1 MTVTPDF
8 IVWDA
13 GGANNSTYKAA
24 VTATFVDFKV
34 SKFSGDLLEL
44 IADFDIV
51 ANTSTGRG
59 ALQLGTTHV
68 GQLGASMGRIDVQT
82 SAGVY
87 GTTSNWVC
95 KDNDTARAINTLLV
109 QETLA
114 EHNKPKGVERGSIVW
129 RGTSGVVPTPFNF
142 YKDEDTATF
151 YAPVNWQ
158 LNSTACEVDVTLR
171 KTGRDAISVTTH
183 DENTGKGPDRPIGGS
198 TGQDPVTALPN
209 TRGYNQ
215 QAADKFG
222 SDFSSIIGSR
232 TLEILHRV
240 KRRHRAQCQSP
251 RRIARHRATTFS
263 AASG

>member
-1 MTVTPDF
+1 MSIFVFIVPPPQTAKTGLTVTPDF

-34 SKFSGDLLEL
+34 SKYSGDLLEL
-44 IADFDIV
+44 IADYDIV

-114 EHNKPKGVERGSIVW
+114 RHNKPKGVERGSIVL
-129 RGTSGVVPTPFNF
+129 RGTSAAVPEPFNF
-142 YKDEDTATF
+142 YKDLDTATS

-158 LNSTACEVDVTLR
+158 LNATACEVDVTLR
-171 KTGRDAISVTTH
+171 KTGARRYQH
-183 DENTGKGPDRPIGGS
+183 DNAGAG
-198 TGQDPVTALPN
+198 
-209 TRGYNQ
+209 
-215 QAADKFG
+215 
-222 SDFSSIIGSR
+222 
-232 TLEILHRV
+232 HRQ
-240 KRRHRAQCQSP
+240 R
-251 RRIARHRATTFS
+251 ARHNSWRQHR
-263 AASG
+263 SGPCNCIA